1 MAVIPNEDINNI
13 RNNANIVDI
22 ISSYINLEPKGK
34 NFFGLCPFHDDHS
47 PSLSVSPD
55 KQIYTCFVC
64 GNSGNVFTFIEN
76 YENVDFVT
84 AVKTVADKI
93 GYNLNVDVKKN
104 TPNKRYYDLV
114 GLANK
119 LFINNLNSSLG
130 NKAKEY
136 LINNRKLDE
145 KTIEEFGIGLALN
158 DNNLNKILLSKGY
171 TEKEIVDLSLANHG
185 ENGLLDLFRNRITF
199 PIRNDKG
206 DVIAYSAR
214 IYNNEDTSKYINSRE
229 SIIFK
234 KGNTLYNYDKCKQE
248 SMKTKTVIL
257 VEGQMDA
264 IRVYSSGVKNV
275 CATMGTALTK
285 DHINLLKRLNSKVI
299 LMMDNDAAGEKST
312 IANGE
317 ALIEAGLEVNVVR
330 LSGEKDPDSY
340 ILKNGIDAFKDNI
353 KNALTYFDFKLNYY
367 KNKRNLNKA
376 DELAEYINEVIAEL
390 NKSDDD
396 ILKTITINKLS
407 EDYQIDKDLLNAKLI
422 KKEKVKPQVIEKPKP
437 KIKLNKYS
445 KAAESI
451 LYIMMNNEPYIKKY
465 QRDLNYFP
473 EKVYKL
479 IANDIIAFKTING
492 EFNLADFI
500 TYISDLPYKDTIFRI
515 INEYEGITNI
525 EADFDNY
532 IKMIKEWITENQI
545 NKLKNELK
553 NETDIKRQEE
563 LNDLIIKL
571 KRGSEE

>member
-104 TPNKRYYDLV
+104 TPNKSYQHLV
-114 GLANK
+114 GLDNK

-257 VEGQMDA
+257 VEGQIDA
-264 IRVYSSGVKNV
+264 IRIYSSGVKNV

-285 DHINLLKRLNSKVI
+285 YHINLLKRLNSKVI
-299 LMMDNDAAGEKST
+299 LIMDNDAAGEKST

-571 KRGSEE
+571 KRGREE

>member
-1 MAVIPNEDINNI
+1 MNLLIN
-13 RNNANIVDI
+13 
-22 ISSYINLEPKGK
+22 YLLIN
-34 NFFGLCPFHDDHS
+34 S
-47 PSLSVSPD
+47 P
-55 KQIYTCFVC
+55 
-64 GNSGNVFTFIEN
+64 
-76 YENVDFVT
+76 
-84 AVKTVADKI
+84 
-93 GYNLNVDVKKN
+93 
-104 TPNKRYYDLV
+104 
-114 GLANK
+114 
-119 LFINNLNSSLG
+119 LG

-264 IRVYSSGVKNV
+264 IRVYSTGIKNV

-317 ALIEAGLEVNVVR
+317 ALIEAGMEVNVVR

-376 DELAEYINEVIAEL
+376 DELAEYINEVIDEL

>member
-257 VEGQMDA
+257 VEGQIDA
-264 IRVYSSGVKNV
+264 IRIYSSGVKNV

-299 LMMDNDAAGEKST
+299 LIMDNDAAGEKST

>member
-1 MAVIPNEDINNI
+1 MAIIPNEDINNI

-114 GLANK
+114 SLANK

-130 NKAKEY
+130 KKAKEY
-136 LINNRKLDE
+136 LLNDRKLDE
-145 KTIEEFGIGLALN
+145 KTIEEFEIGLALN

-171 TEKEIVDLSLANHG
+171 TEKEIIDLSLANKTD
-185 ENGLLDLFRNRITF
+185 NGLLDLFRNRITF

-206 DVIAYSAR
+206 ECIAYSAR

-257 VEGQMDA
+257 VEGQIDA
-264 IRVYSSGVKNV
+264 IRIYSSGIKNV

-317 ALIEAGLEVNVVR
+317 ALLESGIEVSVVR
-330 LSGEKDPDSY
+330 LSNEKDPDSY
-340 ILKNGIDAFKDNI
+340 ILKYGIDAFKDNI
-353 KNALTYFDFKLNYY
+353 KNALSYFDFKLNYY

-376 DELAEYINEVIAEL
+376 DELAEYINEVIDEL

-396 ILKTITINKLS
+396 ILKTVTINKLS

-422 KKEKVKPQVIEKPKP
+422 KKEKIKPEVIVKPKVKV
-437 KIKLNKYS
+437 KLNKYS

-451 LYIMMNNEPYIKKY
+451 LYIMMNNESFIKKY

-500 TYISDLPYKDTIFRI
+500 SYISELPYKDTIFRI
-515 INEYEGITNI
+515 INEYDGVSNI
-525 EADFDNY
+525 EVDFDSY

-545 NKLKNELK
+545 NKLKTELK
-553 NETDIKRQEE
+553 NETDIKKQEE